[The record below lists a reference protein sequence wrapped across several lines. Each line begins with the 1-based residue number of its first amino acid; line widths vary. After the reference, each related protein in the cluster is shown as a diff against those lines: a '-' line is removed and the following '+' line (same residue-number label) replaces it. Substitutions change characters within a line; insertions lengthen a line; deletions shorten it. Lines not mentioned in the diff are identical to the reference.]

1 MRIDVS
7 VTHELFWTR
16 LGDPDHSC
24 QQSFND
30 YILYPAVV
38 WDAVSLMSTAD
49 VINIMPFRTG
59 PAAEQMPPHVISEKQ
74 SCEREMLPS
83 RGGEK
88 EKAQRGASEPS
99 KLLLSVTTK
108 QMGVGVMPSRTSIL
122 KNQCLLC
129 ARLSS
134 DPTSSLQ

>member
-59 PAAEQMPPHVISEKQ
+59 PAAEQMPPHMISEKQ

-83 RGGEK
+83 RGGKKRKHSVELLNP
-88 EKAQRGASEPS
+88 PS
-99 KLLLSVTTK
+99 CFCQS
-108 QMGVGVMPSRTSIL
+108 QQSRWVL
-122 KNQCLLC
+122 
-129 ARLSS
+129 A
-134 DPTSSLQ
+134 